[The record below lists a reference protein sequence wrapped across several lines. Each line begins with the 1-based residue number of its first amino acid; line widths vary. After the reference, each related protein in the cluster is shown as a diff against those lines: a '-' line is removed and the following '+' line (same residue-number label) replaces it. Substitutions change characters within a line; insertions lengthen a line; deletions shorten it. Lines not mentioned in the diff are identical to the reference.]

1 MKTLKLNPEHLRV
14 ESFAA
19 SPRAETAPAGLVRG
33 TNDTSDRCCGT
44 TFTPL
49 LG

>member
-1 MKTLKLNPEHLRV
+1 MKTLKLSPEHLRV

-19 SPRAETAPAGLVRG
+19 SPRVEAAPAELVRG

-44 TFTPL
+44 TPL
-49 LG
+49 PG